1 MELNDFE
8 WFETTI
14 TTFIQEGNTLI
25 SILEEINDK
34 YNYLPESAIKF
45 VAISLNIPLSQVY
58 NVATFYNAF
67 SLKPCGKHKICLCMG
82 TACHV
87 RGSKTI
93 LQKLERALNI
103 TSEETTPDSQFTLK
117 TVNCLGACALGPI
130 LVIDGKYYGQMKIN
144 KVDSILKKYS
154 VV

>member
-8 WFETTI
+8 WIETTI
-14 TTFIQEGNTLI
+14 KTSIQEGNTLI
-25 SILEEINDK
+25 GILEEINDK
-34 YNYLPESAIKF
+34 YNYLPEPAIKF
-45 VAISLNIPLSQVY
+45 VANSLNIPLSQAY

-87 RGSKTI
+87 RGSKSI
-93 LQKLERALNI
+93 LQKVERALNI
-103 TSEETTPDSQFTLK
+103 TSGETTPDMEFTLE

-130 LVIDGKYYGQMKIN
+130 MVIDGKYHGQMKIN
-144 KVDSILKKYS
+144 KVEPILKK
-154 VV
+154 VMA